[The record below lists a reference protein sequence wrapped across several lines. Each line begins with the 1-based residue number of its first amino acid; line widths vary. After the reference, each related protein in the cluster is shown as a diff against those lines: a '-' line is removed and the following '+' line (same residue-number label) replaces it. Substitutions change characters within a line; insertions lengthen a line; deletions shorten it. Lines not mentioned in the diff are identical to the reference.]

1 MKRVLALTVL
11 ALTVTAC
18 GSHTERTV
26 VEKPVVVQPAAT
38 VSVVP
43 QPQFVIPDSAAYSVE
58 TICPNGY
65 SNITHSCY

>member
-1 MKRVLALTVL
+1 MKRILALTAL
-11 ALTVTAC
+11 AFAVTAC

-26 VEKPVVVQPAAT
+26 VEKPVVVPTT

-65 SNITHSCY
+65 SNVTHSCY